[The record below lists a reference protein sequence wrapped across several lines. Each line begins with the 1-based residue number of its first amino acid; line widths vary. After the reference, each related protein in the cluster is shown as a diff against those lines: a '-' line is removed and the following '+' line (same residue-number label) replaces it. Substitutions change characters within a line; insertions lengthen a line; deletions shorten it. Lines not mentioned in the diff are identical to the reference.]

1 MSAAPLPNGGLQLFY
16 DAITDNAFPQDGFV
30 WTRWQPSDQQGPGKV
45 DVTVGDWRRV
55 EVVHFA

>member
-30 WTRWQPSDQQGPGKV
+30 WTRWQPSDQSPTAWTTWYQ
-45 DVTVGDWRRV
+45 
-55 EVVHFA
+55 FQ